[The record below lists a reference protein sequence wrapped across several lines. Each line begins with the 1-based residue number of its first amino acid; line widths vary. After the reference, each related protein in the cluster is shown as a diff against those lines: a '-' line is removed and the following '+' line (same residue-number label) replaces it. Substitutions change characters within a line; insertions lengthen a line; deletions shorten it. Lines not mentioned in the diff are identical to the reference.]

1 MRLRSSTRRR
11 IGTPYKRSRI
21 ATNKH
26 RARCG
31 HLVKLK
37 MWQRPDRITHSKNN
51 VHNSADIIKKLKT
64 N

>member
-1 MRLRSSTRRR
+1 MGLHSSTRRL

-21 ATNKH
+21 ASNKH
-26 RARCG
+26 RAHCG

-37 MWQRPDRITHSKNN
+37 MWQRPDRITNLKDN